1 VGSGHMRMVL
11 LPACAPNAGAK
22 LSSPLVV
29 SRRLEQ
35 RLQLL
40 THTSLL
46 GGRRLWAAAQQ
57 QAVAA
62 RFCATCLKSG
72 GALASVLALASMFAP
87 SLARAV
93 IVVCSSPG
101 RRRRR
106 AGPRLFGSQAA
117 LPPLAVP
124 LAGLLLHRNVLCRLS
139 IARLWVH
146 PQLLV
151 KKGQLLVELA
161 LGLRE
166 LVEPC
171 PSLGVGGAVL
181 TPVRSCSMSGPRRRC
196 TPAWGRVAAWFVP
209 SRSS

>member
-1 VGSGHMRMVL
+1 VRTVL

-57 QAVAA
+57 HGCRGEVL
-62 RFCATCLKSG
+62 RHLPEEWRGVSVGVSISVDVCAL
-72 GALASVLALASMFAP
+72 VDAP
-87 SLARAV
+87 V
-93 IVVCSSPG
+93 VVVCSSPG

>member
-1 VGSGHMRMVL
+1 VGSGHVRTVL

-57 QAVAA
+57 HGCRGEVL
-62 RFCATCLKSG
+62 RHLPEEWRGVSVGVSISVDVCAL
-72 GALASVLALASMFAP
+72 VDAP
-87 SLARAV
+87 V
-93 IVVCSSPG
+93 VVVCSSPG

-181 TPVRSCSMSGPRRRC
+181 APVRSCSMSGPHRRC
-196 TPAWGRVAAWFVP
+196 TPAWGRVATWFVP
-209 SRSS
+209 SGSL